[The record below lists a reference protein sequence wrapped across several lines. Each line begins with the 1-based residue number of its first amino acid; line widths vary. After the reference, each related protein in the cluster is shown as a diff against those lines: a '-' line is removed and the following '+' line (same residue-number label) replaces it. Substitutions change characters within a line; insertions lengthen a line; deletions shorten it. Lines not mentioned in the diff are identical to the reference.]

1 MQLNYSEFCYSEVI
15 TADGVKLE
23 ENSLQSI
30 EVANKL
36 FEEILRRNG
45 TTQVIKSLLLEY
57 GEYEETTQCEQC
69 GNWDTIVNLEI

>member
-1 MQLNYSEFCYSEVI
+1 MKLNYSEFCYSEII
-15 TADGVKLE
+15 TADDVKLK

-30 EVANKL
+30 EVANRL

-57 GEYEETTQCEQC
+57 GEYEETEQCEQC